1 MTILQGTLEMDDEDI
16 EANANVIFLGGG
28 YRYQRGTG
36 GFLLSLKGYYLSA
49 GGISAPW
56 AGVSVG

>member
-36 GFLLSLKGYYLSA
+36 GFLLSLKGYYLS
-49 GGISAPW
+49 
-56 AGVSVG
+56 V